1 MPHAVEGRPDT
12 PEVLRK
18 HKGEGRSPNLITFTP
33 LKTRRIMQKTRFA
46 IIGFG
51 YIGRRHAEIIK
62 GHPQCE
68 LVAVCDILPEKEQF
82 AQGYGVPF
90 YTDAATMVAEGPETD
105 VVCVCTPNGLH
116 AQHALLALGH
126 RRHVVI
132 EKPMGMTKAAC
143 EEVLFKSLQMSRQV
157 FCVMQNRYS
166 PTSEWLKQV
175 VTQGTLGK
183 IEMVQV
189 NCYWNRDDRY
199 YGKNPWKGTLEL
211 DGGPLFTQF
220 SHFMDI
226 MYWLFGDITDISAQ
240 FANFNH
246 RHNTEFEDS
255 GIVHFRLIQ
264 GGMGC
269 INYSTAVWDK
279 NFESSITIVA
289 EHGSIKVGGQYM
301 EQVEY
306 CHVQGYEMPTLPPA
320 NPPNDYGPYKGSAAN
335 HHYVFENVI
344 ATLSG
349 AGTITTNALEGL
361 KVVEIIERIYQQ
373 RDLAK
378 VRD

>member
-1 MPHAVEGRPDT
+1 
-12 PEVLRK
+12 
-18 HKGEGRSPNLITFTP
+18 
-33 LKTRRIMQKTRFA
+33 MQKTSFA

-62 GHPQCE
+62 GHPDCD
-68 LVAVCDILPEKEQF
+68 LVAVCDILPERQEQ
-82 AQGYGVPF
+82 ATGYGVPF
-90 YTDAATMVAEGPETD
+90 FTDAQKMLEEGPAAD
-105 VVCVCTPNGLH
+105 VVCICTPNGLH
-116 AQHALLALGH
+116 AQHALLALNH
-126 RRHVVI
+126 KKHVVI

-166 PTSEWLKQV
+166 PTSEWLKEV
-175 VTQGTLGK
+175 VNEGVLGK

-199 YGKNPWKGTLEL
+199 YGKSPWKGTLDM

-226 MYWLFGDITDISAQ
+226 MYWLFGDITDISAK
-240 FANFNH
+240 FSNFNH
-246 RHNTEFEDS
+246 RHNTQFEDS
-255 GIVHFRLIQ
+255 GLVTFRLIQ
-264 GGMGC
+264 GGMGVM
-269 INYSTAVWDK
+269 NYSTAVWDK

-289 EHGSIKVGGQYM
+289 EKGTIKVGGQYM

-306 CHVQGYEMPTLPPA
+306 CHIQDYVMPTLPPA

-335 HHYVFENVI
+335 HHFIFENVI
-344 ATLSG
+344 ATLQG
-349 AGTITTNALEGL
+349 KGTITTNALEGL

-373 RDLAK
+373 RNLANLEG
-378 VRD
+378 

>member
-1 MPHAVEGRPDT
+1 
-12 PEVLRK
+12 
-18 HKGEGRSPNLITFTP
+18 
-33 LKTRRIMQKTRFA
+33 MQKTSFA

-62 GHPQCE
+62 GHPDCE
-68 LVAVCDILPEKEQF
+68 LVAVCDVLPEKEAF
-82 AQGYGVPF
+82 TREYGVPF
-90 YTDAATMVAEGPETD
+90 FQDAEKMLAEVPTAD

-116 AQHALLALGH
+116 AHHALLGLNH
-126 RRHVVI
+126 KKHVVI
-132 EKPMGMTKAAC
+132 EKPMGMTKAEC
-143 EEVLFKSLQMSRQV
+143 EEVLFKSLQMSRLV

-166 PTSEWLKQV
+166 PTSEWLKTIV
-175 VTQGTLGK
+175 SEGTLGK
-183 IEMVQV
+183 IEIVQV

-199 YGKNPWKGTLEL
+199 YGKSPWKGTLDM

-226 MYWLFGDITDISAQ
+226 MYWLLGDITDISAQ

-246 RHNTEFEDS
+246 RHNTKFEDS
-255 GIVHFRLIQ
+255 GLVTFRLIQ
-264 GGMGC
+264 GGIGVM
-269 INYSTAVWDK
+269 NYSTAVWDK

-289 EHGSIKVGGQYM
+289 EKGTIKVGGQYM

-306 CHVQGYEMPTLPPA
+306 CHVQDYVMPVLPPA

-344 ATLSG
+344 ATLQG
-349 AGTITTNALEGL
+349 KGTITTNALEGL

-373 RDLAK
+373 RNLGELMK
-378 VRD
+378 

>member
-1 MPHAVEGRPDT
+1 MCGGSIFHSIIVIFAANYF
-12 PEVLRK
+12 K
-18 HKGEGRSPNLITFTP
+18 
-33 LKTRRIMQKTRFA
+33 MQKTTFA

-51 YIGRRHAEIIK
+51 YIGKRHAEIIK
-62 GHPQCE
+62 GHPGCT
-68 LVAVCDILPEKEQF
+68 LVAVCDSNSEKESAATEF
-82 AQGYGVPF
+82 GVPF
-90 YTDAATMVAEGPETD
+90 FASPEEMLAKGPEAD

-116 AQHALLALGH
+116 AQHALLALEH
-126 RRHVVI
+126 KKHVVI

-166 PTSEWLKQV
+166 PTSEWLKTV
-175 VTQGTLGK
+175 VNEGILGK

-199 YGKNPWKGTLEL
+199 YGKSPWKGTLEM

-226 MYWLFGDITDISAQ
+226 MYWLFGDITDVSAK

-246 RHNTEFEDS
+246 QHNTEFEDS
-255 GIVHFRLIQ
+255 GLVTFRLIH
-264 GGMGC
+264 GGMGV

-289 EHGSIKVGGQYM
+289 ENGTIKVGGQYM
-301 EQVEY
+301 EKVEY
-306 CHVQGYEMPTLPPA
+306 CHIDGYEMPELPPA

-335 HHYVFENVI
+335 HHYIFENVI
-344 ATLSG
+344 ETLSG
-349 AGTITTNALEGL
+349 QGTITTNGLEGL
-361 KVVEIIERIYQQ
+361 KVVEIIERVYSQ
-373 RDLAK
+373 RDLSK
-378 VRD
+378 LGE

>member
-1 MPHAVEGRPDT
+1 MISFG
-12 PEVLRK
+12 
-18 HKGEGRSPNLITFTP
+18 PNFRT
-33 LKTRRIMQKTRFA
+33 MQKTSFA

-51 YIGRRHAEIIK
+51 YIGKRHAEIIK
-62 GHPQCE
+62 GHPDCE
-68 LVAVCDILPEKEQF
+68 LVAVCDILKEKEAIVAEF
-82 AQGYGVPF
+82 GVPF
-90 YTDAATMVAEGPETD
+90 YSTPEEMLENVPNAD
-105 VVCVCTPNGLH
+105 VVCICTPNGLH

-126 RRHVVI
+126 KKHVVI

-143 EEVLFKSLQMSRQV
+143 EDVLFKSLQMSRQV

-166 PTSEWLKQV
+166 PTSEWLKSIV
-175 VTQGTLGK
+175 NQGILGK

-199 YGKNPWKGTLEL
+199 YGKSPWKGRLDM

-226 MYWLFGDITDISAQ
+226 MYWLFGDITDISAK

-246 RHNTEFEDS
+246 QHNTEFEDS
-255 GIVHFRLIQ
+255 GLITFRLIQ
-264 GGMGC
+264 GGMGV

-289 EHGSIKVGGQYM
+289 ENGTVKVGGQYM

-306 CHVQGYEMPTLPPA
+306 CHINGYVMPTLPPA

-335 HHYVFENVI
+335 HHYIFENVI
-344 ATLSG
+344 ETMSG
-349 AGTITTNALEGL
+349 TGTITTNALEGL
-361 KVVEIIERIYQQ
+361 KVVEIIERIYAQ
-373 RDLAK
+373 RNLSK
-378 VRD
+378 LNH

>member
-1 MPHAVEGRPDT
+1 MNTV
-12 PEVLRK
+12 K
-18 HKGEGRSPNLITFTP
+18 
-33 LKTRRIMQKTRFA
+33 FA

-68 LVAVCDILPEKEQF
+68 LVAVCDPKSELAAHAPEGIPFFAGPEQ
-82 AQGYGVPF
+82 
-90 YTDAATMVAEGPETD
+90 MLAEGPDAD

-116 AQHALLALGH
+116 AEHALLALNH
-126 RRHVVI
+126 KHHVVI
-132 EKPMGMTKAAC
+132 EKPMGMTKSAC

-166 PTSEWLKQV
+166 PTSEWLKTMVSQK
-175 VTQGTLGK
+175 TLGK

-199 YGKNPWKGTLEL
+199 YGKSEWKGTLDM

-226 MYWLFGDITDISAQ
+226 MYWLFGDITDVSAK

-255 GIVHFRLIQ
+255 GLVTFRFIQ
-264 GGMGC
+264 GGMGVF
-269 INYSTAVWDK
+269 NYSTSVWDK
-279 NFESSITIVA
+279 NFESSITIVG
-289 EHGSIKVGGQYM
+289 ENGSVKVGGQYM
-301 EQVEY
+301 EKVEY
-306 CHVQGYEMPTLPPA
+306 CHVDNYVMPELPPA

-335 HHYVFENVI
+335 HHYIFENVVD
-344 ATLSG
+344 TLSG
-349 AGTITTNALEGL
+349 ASSITTNALEGL
-361 KVVEIIERIYQQ
+361 KVVEIIERVYQQ
-373 RDLAK
+373 RNLDEVLK
-378 VRD
+378 